1 MKVALLTG
9 GRSLERGVS
18 LRSGMRVADSLSGLG
33 HEVVQLDL
41 GPNLVSLL
49 GEARPDVAF
58 VALHGT
64 EGEDGT
70 IQALLELLDIPYTGP
85 GVAACRLSADKD
97 LTKHVLRR
105 AGVRT
110 PDWITYS
117 EAEIRDFGAAATFA
131 IATERLGL
139 PVAVKPA
146 AQGSSLGVR
155 VVTGIEE
162 MPDALMTAFSYG
174 SSALVESW
182 VSGRELAVSILDGE
196 VLPIVEA
203 VPTESATYDFEARYE
218 VGGATFTCPARL
230 SPEDEAAARA
240 TALAAYEALGCSEFS
255 RVDLIL
261 GKEGPSVLEVNAI
274 PGLTETSLLPQAAE
288 AAGVGFDDLIER
300 LLEMAVAGKGPR
312 SS

>member
-9 GRSLERGVS
+9 GRSLERSVS
-18 LRSGMRVADSLSGLG
+18 LRSGRRVADSLSGLG

-41 GPNLVSLL
+41 GPDLVSLL
-49 GEARPDVAF
+49 SEARPDVAF
-58 VALHGT
+58 IALHGT

-97 LTKHVLRR
+97 LTKHIFRR

-110 PDWITYS
+110 PDWITYT
-117 EAEIRDFGAAATFA
+117 EAEIRDFGAASTFT
-131 IATERLGL
+131 IAVDRLGL
-139 PVAVKPA
+139 PMAVKPT

-155 VVTGIEE
+155 FVSAIEE

-174 SSALVESW
+174 SSALVETW
-182 VSGRELAVSILDGE
+182 IGGRELAVSILDGE
-196 VLPIVEA
+196 VLPVVEA

-230 SPEDEAAARA
+230 SGEDEEAVKEV
-240 TALAAYEALGCSEFS
+240 ALAANEAVGCTEFS

-261 GKEGPSVLEVNAI
+261 GDEGPSVLEVNAI
-274 PGLTETSLLPQAAE
+274 PGMTETSLLPQAAE
-288 AAGVGFDDLIER
+288 AVGISFDDLVER
-300 LLEMAVAGKGPR
+300 LIEMAVAGPAG
-312 SS
+312 SQS